1 MSTRTTG
8 FIVEHDFIMAS
19 YLADKIIVFE
29 GQPAVLTKANRP
41 ESLSSGMNWFLRMLE
56 ITFRRDPSNFR
67 PRINKDD
74 S

>member
-29 GQPAVLTKANRP
+29 GTPAVSTTASRP
-41 ESLSSGMNWFLRMLE
+41 ETLTSGMN
-56 ITFRRDPSNFR
+56 
-67 PRINKDD
+67 
-74 S
+74 

>member
-1 MSTRTTG
+1 MSCRATG

-29 GQPAVLTKANRP
+29 GTPAVLAKANRP
-41 ESLSSGMNWFLRMLE
+41 ETLSSGMNRFLRMLE